1 MKGLTSR
8 AQAMNVPFAVTHL
21 RAQTL
26 PAATVGPA
34 RNETDDRFQLH
45 QEQGEDIEP
54 AIVAPSQNLA
64 AMASLAAR
72 KMTPHPSLSFAIFN
86 VNLQPISK
94 RISYASDAKTT
105 RLSEPSELPF
115 NMRSFS
121 FLLRYTNPENNTMQ
135 DFFGVSDSSLNHNW
149 TFDVN
154 QLEFSKSTGDA
165 ALPCLDLV
173 SQEPSFPQEIVTLDS
188 FFEQHE
194 PSGRGEDGPR
204 KWTIGRSHLENN
216 DDVLEAKLKEI
227 ASALSSTNCDDI
239 SFGAHQNRMD
249 SIDLLFQ
256 RDKIG
261 TFVSSYFTNWHHNC
275 PLLHRPSFDISSISP
290 PLLTAVALMGA
301 IYASKNS
308 AAAARICLNAAETYI
323 FDHSQFRELT
333 QGLTQQALEHSFDH
347 IAPLQA
353 AIIISVLQHWEN
365 HSDSRHRIRL
375 HRFPAIVQAARDL
388 RLTTLRHSPEAT
400 INVPQTSERW
410 ARTPPRVALTEMT
423 GSLPCPEYIFDK
435 DFVELERLP
444 RSRLTFDTLPCAAE
458 CVAILLTDRWT
469 EDMFSRFRQLDC
481 LNLFILVSGLHEVIF
496 STLRA
501 GCLENV
507 EKRIKQALSRW
518 KILWD
523 LGVEKHGDPKMGCT
537 GFFRNADEYWWLANM
552 FLQKTSPV
560 AANREG
566 DLVGQDGMTGI
577 NTFIK
582 QFAKLNV

>member
-1 MKGLTSR
+1 
-8 AQAMNVPFAVTHL
+8 
-21 RAQTL
+21 
-26 PAATVGPA
+26 
-34 RNETDDRFQLH
+34 
-45 QEQGEDIEP
+45 
-54 AIVAPSQNLA
+54 
-64 AMASLAAR
+64 
-72 KMTPHPSLSFAIFN
+72 
-86 VNLQPISK
+86 
-94 RISYASDAKTT
+94 
-105 RLSEPSELPF
+105 
-115 NMRSFS
+115 
-121 FLLRYTNPENNTMQ
+121 MQ

-154 QLEFSKSTGDA
+154 QLEFPKSTGDA

-173 SQEPSFPQEIVTLDS
+173 NQEPSFPQEIVPLDS

-204 KWTIGRSHLENN
+204 TWTIGRPHLENN
-216 DDVLEAKLKEI
+216 DDVLEAKLREI

-256 RDKIG
+256 REKIG

-323 FDHSQFRELT
+323 FGHSQFQELT
-333 QGLTQQALEHSFDH
+333 QGSTQQPSEHAFDR
-347 IAPLQA
+347 IAPIQA
-353 AIIISVLQHWEN
+353 ALIISVLQHWEN

-375 HRFPAIVQAARDL
+375 HRFPAVVQAARSL

-400 INVPQTSERW
+400 VNVPQTSERW
-410 ARTPPRVALTEMT
+410 ARFIKKEEGIRQVLMIWIFLVDSSHAIFHRTPPRVALTEMT

-496 STLRA
+496 SSLRA

-523 LGVEKHGDPKMGCT
+523 LGVEKHGDSKMGCT

-560 AANREG
+560 AANREE